1 MTTQRP
7 QDLIFTLFGEY
18 FLHRRVHIWVG
29 SLITLLEPFGLSD
42 GAVRTSLSRMV
53 RRGWLESRR
62 HGRHSYYDLTAR
74 GRRILEEGER
84 RILNPT
90 WSDAW
95 DGLWLLLAYSV
106 PEVRRS
112 VRDRFRERL
121 NWLGFGSLG
130 NGLWLSP
137 HRVEHEIADFAAKA
151 GIERYLVVFRARRLD
166 GADSGDLVDRCWDM
180 PNINAQYR
188 AFIDRWQPLLTRCG
202 SGLADAGITPEE
214 CYSIRFR
221 LMHEYRGFALIDPYL
236 PRPLLPEN
244 WKGRRCSRRCT
255 TSWKDTPIST
265 STRCWLQHRRRP
277 HRWRMPGESMT

>member
-29 SLITLLEPFGLSD
+29 SLIALLEPFGLSD

-62 HGRHSYYDLTAR
+62 EGRHSYYDLTSR
-74 GRRILEEGER
+74 GRRLLEEGER
-84 RILNPT
+84 RILHPT
-90 WSDAW
+90 WSDTW
-95 DGLWLLLAYSV
+95 DGRWLLLAYSI

-112 VRDRFRERL
+112 VRDRFRDRL

-137 HRVEHEIADFAAKA
+137 HPVEDEIASFASKA
-151 GIERYLVVFRARRLD
+151 GIEEYLIVFRARRL
-166 GADSGDLVDRCWDM
+166 GRMNTADLVARCWDV
-180 PNINAQYR
+180 PGINEQYR
-188 AFIDRWQPLLTRCG
+188 AFIDRWEPFLTRCRNG
-202 SGLADAGITPEE
+202 VTAAGIAPEE
-214 CYSIRFR
+214 CYLIRFR

-236 PRPLLPEN
+236 PRPLLPED
-244 WKGRRCSRRCT
+244 WWGDRATDVFQRVHDLVEGYADQHVDAVLSAAPQ
-255 TSWKDTPIST
+255 TPT
-265 STRCWLQHRRRP
+265 P
-277 HRWRMPGESMT
+277 MEEAG